1 MRTFLEYYRR
11 SIQPQIEMI
20 DIFLKTEQPPYDK
33 AAVAEVLGLSAEA
46 LTARMQKEHL
56 AYITKGIFFRLL
68 AEGEN
73 SLGGMLK
80 RAVACG
86 LPERYTPETAAYVF
100 GLPLAAVREAAEKQ
114 IAPLFLRR
122 PCRSCFLKSCF
133 AKYQIFRKRGGC
145 LFVRQKL
152 CQCNRKG
159 DGCSGRAGCDDV
171 SVHHNLI
178 RKRCCANQLILDA
191 GVDGC
196 MSVLHDAQS
205 TQNHRRGADSRNP
218 ICALRAASVKVSSAL
233 RVPVG

>member
-1 MRTFLEYYRR
+1 MRTFVEYYRR

-100 GLPLAAVREAAEKQ
+100 GLPLAAVREAAEKTDCSSFSEETL
-114 IAPLFLRR
+114 PVLFSEIML
-122 PCRSCFLKSCF
+122 CENTRSYVSAAAVFSS
-133 AKYQIFRKRGGC
+133 
-145 LFVRQKL
+145 VR
-152 CQCNRKG
+152 
-159 DGCSGRAGCDDV
+159 
-171 SVHHNLI
+171 
-178 RKRCCANQLILDA
+178 
-191 GVDGC
+191 
-196 MSVLHDAQS
+196 
-205 TQNHRRGADSRNP
+205 
-218 ICALRAASVKVSSAL
+218 SSASAIAKGMA
-233 RVPVG
+233 VPGARDVMTFPSTTTSSVSGAAPISLSSMPG

>member
-56 AYITKGIFFRLL
+56 L

-100 GLPLAAVREAAEKQ
+100 GLPLAAVREAAEKTDCSSFSEETL
-114 IAPLFLRR
+114 PVLF
-122 PCRSCFLKSCF
+122 SE
-133 AKYQIFRKRGGC
+133 IM
-145 LFVRQKL
+145 L
-152 CQCNRKG
+152 CEIP
-159 DGCSGRAGCDDV
+159 D
-171 SVHHNLI
+171 L
-178 RKRCCANQLILDA
+178 
-191 GVDGC
+191 
-196 MSVLHDAQS
+196 
-205 TQNHRRGADSRNP
+205 P
-218 ICALRAASVKVSSAL
+218 
-233 RVPVG
+233 

>member
-1 MRTFLEYYRR
+1 MAFIAAPSFHPFPLGMAVFALLQWGKTTQGGSSMRTFLEYYRR

-100 GLPLAAVREAAEKQ
+100 GLPLAAVREAAEKTDCSSFSEETL
-114 IAPLFLRR
+114 PVLF
-122 PCRSCFLKSCF
+122 SE
-133 AKYQIFRKRGGC
+133 IM
-145 LFVRQKL
+145 L
-152 CQCNRKG
+152 CEIP
-159 DGCSGRAGCDDV
+159 D
-171 SVHHNLI
+171 L
-178 RKRCCANQLILDA
+178 
-191 GVDGC
+191 
-196 MSVLHDAQS
+196 
-205 TQNHRRGADSRNP
+205 P
-218 ICALRAASVKVSSAL
+218 
-233 RVPVG
+233 

>member
-80 RAVACG
+80 RAVGLRSARTLYTRNCG
-86 LPERYTPETAAYVF
+86 VC
-100 GLPLAAVREAAEKQ
+100 VRSA
-114 IAPLFLRR
+114 L
-122 PCRSCFLKSCF
+122 
-133 AKYQIFRKRGGC
+133 GGC
-145 LFVRQKL
+145 PR
-152 CQCNRKG
+152 
-159 DGCSGRAGCDDV
+159 SGRK
-171 SVHHNLI
+171 NRL
-178 RKRCCANQLILDA
+178 LLFF
-191 GVDGC
+191 
-196 MSVLHDAQS
+196 
-205 TQNHRRGADSRNP
+205 
-218 ICALRAASVKVSSAL
+218 
-233 RVPVG
+233 

>member
-86 LPERYTPETAAYVF
+86 LPERYTPETAA
-100 GLPLAAVREAAEKQ
+100 AEKTDCSSFSEETL
-114 IAPLFLRR
+114 PVLF
-122 PCRSCFLKSCF
+122 SE
-133 AKYQIFRKRGGC
+133 IM
-145 LFVRQKL
+145 L
-152 CQCNRKG
+152 CEIP
-159 DGCSGRAGCDDV
+159 D
-171 SVHHNLI
+171 L
-178 RKRCCANQLILDA
+178 
-191 GVDGC
+191 
-196 MSVLHDAQS
+196 
-205 TQNHRRGADSRNP
+205 P
-218 ICALRAASVKVSSAL
+218 
-233 RVPVG
+233 

>member
-46 LTARMQKEHL
+46 LTAAPWQKEHL

-100 GLPLAAVREAAEKQ
+100 GLPLAAVREAGRKNRLL
-114 IAPLFLRR
+114 LF
-122 PCRSCFLKSCF
+122 F
-133 AKYQIFRKRGGC
+133 
-145 LFVRQKL
+145 
-152 CQCNRKG
+152 
-159 DGCSGRAGCDDV
+159 
-171 SVHHNLI
+171 
-178 RKRCCANQLILDA
+178 
-191 GVDGC
+191 
-196 MSVLHDAQS
+196 
-205 TQNHRRGADSRNP
+205 
-218 ICALRAASVKVSSAL
+218 
-233 RVPVG
+233 

>member
-1 MRTFLEYYRR
+1 MAFIAVPSFHPFPLGMAVFALLQWGKTTQGGSSMRTFLEYYRR

-33 AAVAEVLGLSAEA
+33 TAVAKVLGLSAEA

-100 GLPLAAVREAAEKQ
+100 GLPLAAVREAAEKTDCSSFSEETL
-114 IAPLFLRR
+114 PVLF
-122 PCRSCFLKSCF
+122 SE
-133 AKYQIFRKRGGC
+133 IM
-145 LFVRQKL
+145 L
-152 CQCNRKG
+152 CEIP
-159 DGCSGRAGCDDV
+159 D
-171 SVHHNLI
+171 L
-178 RKRCCANQLILDA
+178 
-191 GVDGC
+191 
-196 MSVLHDAQS
+196 
-205 TQNHRRGADSRNP
+205 P
-218 ICALRAASVKVSSAL
+218 
-233 RVPVG
+233 

>member
-86 LPERYTPETAAYVF
+86 LPRAKAREYAAQMLLGSARLALDTQTHPEVLKDAVCSPGGSTIAGVRALESSAFRSAAMEAVLAAY
-100 GLPLAAVREAAEKQ
+100 EKT
-114 IAPLFLRR
+114 
-122 PCRSCFLKSCF
+122 K
-133 AKYQIFRKRGGC
+133 
-145 LFVRQKL
+145 
-152 CQCNRKG
+152 
-159 DGCSGRAGCDDV
+159 
-171 SVHHNLI
+171 
-178 RKRCCANQLILDA
+178 
-191 GVDGC
+191 
-196 MSVLHDAQS
+196 
-205 TQNHRRGADSRNP
+205 
-218 ICALRAASVKVSSAL
+218 AL
-233 RVPVG
+233 G

>member
-86 LPERYTPETAAYVF
+86 RPNAIHPKLRRMCSVCPWRLSEKRQK
-100 GLPLAAVREAAEKQ
+100 KQ

-218 ICALRAASVKVSSAL
+218 FVRFVLL
-233 RVPVG
+233 Q

>member
-1 MRTFLEYYRR
+1 MAFIAAPSFHPFPLGMAVFALLQWGKTTQGGSSMRTFLEYYRR

-33 AAVAEVLGLSAEA
+33 AAVAEVLGLSVEA

-100 GLPLAAVREAAEKQ
+100 GLPLAAVREAAEKTDCSSFSEETL
-114 IAPLFLRR
+114 PVLF
-122 PCRSCFLKSCF
+122 SE
-133 AKYQIFRKRGGC
+133 IM
-145 LFVRQKL
+145 L
-152 CQCNRKG
+152 CEIP
-159 DGCSGRAGCDDV
+159 D
-171 SVHHNLI
+171 L
-178 RKRCCANQLILDA
+178 
-191 GVDGC
+191 
-196 MSVLHDAQS
+196 
-205 TQNHRRGADSRNP
+205 P
-218 ICALRAASVKVSSAL
+218 
-233 RVPVG
+233 